1 VIAQSERDP
10 IVVDDVFPVLR
21 CPGFAFCTR
30 SLAANELPRRDMCRL
45 TTPALGQPEHRQ
57 RSDVGSWIALFETGT
72 VHEHFALN
80 ADGTSPFTDY
90 VEHAESKRQ
99 AYRRKGIDFFETTSA
114 QTSGETLLSK
124 LGVELT
130 QRAVPLERRSYTEI
144 AKALEPSGNQALP
157 QADID
162 LHQAH
167 SRQPFDAR
175 HAARARE
182 NPSRFH
188 RG

>member
-1 VIAQSERDP
+1 
-10 IVVDDVFPVLR
+10 
-21 CPGFAFCTR
+21 
-30 SLAANELPRRDMCRL
+30 M
-45 TTPALGQPEHRQ
+45 
-57 RSDVGSWIALFETGT
+57 
-72 VHEHFALN
+72 HEHFALN

-90 VEHAESKRQ
+90 VEHAESK
-99 AYRRKGIDFFETTSA
+99 
-114 QTSGETLLSK
+114 

-144 AKALEPSGNQALP
+144 TKALEPSGNQALP

-167 SRQPFDAR
+167 SRRPFDAR
-175 HAARARE
+175 HAARACE